1 MAVTTK
7 PTLKLGDESFLV
19 NGLQTMLNML
29 GYLETEQ
36 ITSVFDFP
44 TEHAVKSFQAD
55 YGLRIDG
62 IVGEET
68 WAALEAVSSGEWV
81 GPPPLSYIIWTWIK
95 HHKLLSCLIAGGAAL
110 GIYFA
115 VKK

>member
-68 WAALEAVSSGEWV
+68 WAALDAAMEGELPPGKTLWDWIREHKVVSFV
-81 GPPPLSYIIWTWIK
+81 M
-95 HHKLLSCLIAGGAAL
+95 L
-110 GIYFA
+110 GVIGLCIYLA